1 MQEIADTL
9 SEEGGF
15 QIDMFSGA
23 TVVFELVSEDT
34 DVGMEKTEARHPG
47 QGPENVARLIREGV
61 ETKTLNVE

>member
-1 MQEIADTL
+1 MQEVADTV

-23 TVVFELVSEDT
+23 TVVSKLVSQDT
-34 DVGMEKTEARHPG
+34 DVEMEKTEASHPG
-47 QGPENVARLIREGV
+47 QGPENVARLIREGA